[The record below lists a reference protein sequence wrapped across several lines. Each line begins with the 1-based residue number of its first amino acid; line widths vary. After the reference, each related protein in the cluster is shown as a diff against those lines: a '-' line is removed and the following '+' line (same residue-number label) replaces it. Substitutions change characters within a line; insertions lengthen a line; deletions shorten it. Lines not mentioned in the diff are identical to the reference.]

1 MKTSNLCHKID
12 GLINTYLFDIE
23 YYSNTQDPESAEQ
36 LSESESLIRESLQ
49 QLQKE
54 DLQFLYDKYNH
65 QKKDLQDEI
74 EWRRQTGKV
83 QDPIKEEIEQ
93 ELSHLL
99 KYIGQCSEKAPRV
112 TPIQRIINASKAEET
127 IEEVDKEP
135 IKSKSLE
142 SIAEEQGFNI
152 FTPVEP
158 VATFPKYNEVTESLP
173 HTVPHLMQPE
183 QKPAKK
189 QVFDSVKKNVEP
201 IKKTSSGLTAK
212 RTESPVVKKSV
223 ASEQTVKKVAPAVRT
238 APASAPKKPIK
249 KAPSV
254 EKIEWEELD
263 IPVVSQTQKQETKI
277 EQMIGD
283 YLARRPQ
290 KSWQQRDLEQK
301 IRQQKYFEEERKKRE
316 WKKQREM
323 QKAAQNN
330 PLRPINVATKQIT
343 TTASSATSAVLTW
356 WDLFHRRNSKKK

>member
-54 DLQFLYDKYNH
+54 DLEFLYDKYSH

-83 QDPIKEEIEQ
+83 QDPIKEEISQ

-99 KYIGQCSEKAPRV
+99 KYISQCSEKAPRT
-112 TPIQRIINASKAEET
+112 TPIQRIMNASKPEEPAEEIET
-127 IEEVDKEP
+127 IQP
-135 IKSKSLE
+135 KSLE
-142 SIAEEQGFNI
+142 SIAEEQGLNI

-158 VATFPKYNEVTESLP
+158 VASLPRYNEVTEPLQ
-173 HTVPHLMQPE
+173 HTVPHLIQPE
-183 QKPAKK
+183 RKPIKK
-189 QVFDSVKKNVEP
+189 QSSEP
-201 IKKTSSGLTAK
+201 IKKSAEAPRKIASTPTVK
-212 RTESPVVKKSV
+212 RTESPVVKKS
-223 ASEQTVKKVAPAVRT
+223 APAGQSVKKT
-238 APASAPKKPIK
+238 APTAKTASVPKKPAK
-249 KAPSV
+249 KTQSV

-263 IPVVSQTQKQETKI
+263 IPVVSEAQKQETKI

-316 WKKQREM
+316 WKKQREL

-330 PLRPINVATKQIT
+330 PLRPLNTASKQIST
-343 TTASSATSAVLTW
+343 TTSSATSAVLTW